1 MSAPREPLDLERFKA
16 FAESYGSS
24 INKWPPELQASARLT
39 ALSADAAAILRDE
52 ADLDAVLDQWVAPLP
67 TPSFREQLATKAVS
81 AARRS
86 LATTR
91 YWWAGIGLAA
101 ALSGAAAGTAG
112 TALIV
117 VPQQVSGDTIF
128 GDFSDEGDD

>member
-16 FAESYGSS
+16 LAESYGSS
-24 INKWPPELQASARLT
+24 INKWPPELQASAHMT
-39 ALSADAAAILRDE
+39 AMSPHAAALLRNE
-52 ADLDAVLDQWVAPLP
+52 ADLEVVLDQWVAPSP
-67 TPSFREQLATKAVS
+67 TPSFREQLATKAAS

-91 YWWAGIGLAA
+91 YWWAAIGLAA

-112 TALIV
+112 TALVV